1 MTGRM
6 GVSRKRGFSSGMAWI
21 AGAAIAL
28 AVVVL
33 VLTRSIINGFQKVIP
48 DKITFLWGDV
58 QCVKL
63 DLENGLESAEIK
75 KAEISL
81 TAIAGIKGVEAV
93 NKFTTKAAI
102 AKTEEEFEGVV
113 WWGMDDPSGFFYQ
126 SKFLKKGRL
135 PLFSPQSEPSYEVL
149 ISERLARRLK
159 VKLGDKLPI
168 YLVQNPPRARALTV
182 TGLYTS
188 GLETELG
195 REVIFGDM
203 KPIVKLNQWDNQSF
217 GGVKVKLKP
226 GASVSLIQQQLRKI
240 SGSEI
245 QVETI
250 QDRFPNLLSWLSLFD
265 VNEQVLMIV
274 LLAVVGINILSALL
288 VLIVERTRLA
298 ALLNVMGASPG
309 DIRKLFLGFGIRLV
323 FKGLL
328 IGNLLAGMLFLAQ
341 KQFSLIRLDEA
352 VYYVSAIPLNISAK
366 EWLMLNFWM
375 FLASCLVLIVPTT
388 LIQRIK
394 PAQALRFS

>member
-1 MTGRM
+1 
-6 GVSRKRGFSSGMAWI
+6 
-21 AGAAIAL
+21 
-28 AVVVL
+28 
-33 VLTRSIINGFQKVIP
+33 
-48 DKITFLWGDV
+48 
-58 QCVKL
+58 
-63 DLENGLESAEIK
+63 
-75 KAEISL
+75 
-81 TAIAGIKGVEAV
+81 
-93 NKFTTKAAI
+93 
-102 AKTEEEFEGVV
+102 
-113 WWGMDDPSGFFYQ
+113 
-126 SKFLKKGRL
+126 
-135 PLFSPQSEPSYEVL
+135 
-149 ISERLARRLK
+149 

-226 GASVSLIQQQLRKI
+226 GTSVSLIQQQLRKI